1 MSITF
6 LITTL
11 VVVATP
17 GTGALY
23 TIAAGISRGKRAS
36 LIAAFGC
43 TLGIVPHMIAAIAGL
58 AAVLYS
64 SSLAFQSLKYL
75 GVVYLLFLAVKT
87 YRDRSELTLA
97 DTVEARS
104 AGRVIGH
111 AILINLLNP
120 KLTVFFFAFLPQF
133 VDPGGP
139 NATVRMISLS
149 AVFMAVTLIVFA
161 GYGLFAAAVRR
172 QVITRPRVV
181 TWMRRIFAGS
191 YVALAGRLAVTQ
203 K

>member
-1 MSITF
+1 MSVAF

-11 VVVATP
+11 IVVATP

-36 LIAAFGC
+36 LIAAVGC
-43 TLGIVPHMIAAIAGL
+43 TLGILPHMIAAIAGL

-75 GVVYLLFLAVKT
+75 GVVYLLYLAVKT
-87 YRDRSELTLA
+87 YRDRSELTVQT
-97 DTVEARS
+97 TVEARS

-111 AILINLLNP
+111 AILINVLNP

-139 NATVRMISLS
+139 NATLRMIGLS
-149 AVFMAVTLIVFA
+149 SVFMAVTLIVFA
-161 GYGLFAAAVRR
+161 GYGLFAATVRR

-181 TWMRRIFAGS
+181 TWMRRLFAGS
-191 YVALAGRLAVTQ
+191 YVVLAGRLAVTQ